1 MAAGTAAIIG
11 AVSSGVGA
19 VMSFAQVAEQQKNI
33 QKAQEAAAKFMS
45 EARKKIE
52 VNYMDQLSINKEPYE
67 LQREAL
73 LSSGA
78 QAIQAAAEGDRGAA
92 VAAGR
97 VQMAQTEAQGQIRSE
112 MGKELSDL
120 EKLSAQEESRLR
132 DIGVQLDLGEVEG
145 AQRAMADAEEAKAK
159 SITQGF
165 QGLAGVATNVA
176 QLVPLY
182 MQTGASKAFDKS
194 EADYMKAAA
203 TEGGLSQ
210 AFMKDGKPMSYQQAL
225 AVAKQTPALGQ
236 MQYDNFYNFTTGK
249 GRNFFGGIDWTNFQ
263 GQGPMTGQQNQMGG
277 AINQMLMPGYNQTTP
292 PGYGVLE
299 RQKRPW

>member
-11 AVSSGVGA
+11 AVSAGVGA

-92 VAAGR
+92 AAAGR

-132 DIGVQLDLGEVEG
+132 DIGVQLDLGEAEG
-145 AQRAMADAEEAKAK
+145 AQRAMADAEEAKAR
-159 SITQGF
+159 SMTQGF
-165 QGLAGVATNVA
+165 QGLQGIATNVA

-182 MQTGASKAFDKS
+182 MQTGAGKAFDKS
-194 EADYMKAAA
+194 EAAYMKAI
-203 TEGGLSQ
+203 GDKKLSQ
-210 AFMKDGKPMSYQQAL
+210 AFYDKTTGKPLSYQQAL
-225 AVAKQTPALGQ
+225 GVAKQTPALGQ

-249 GRNFFGGIDWTNFQ
+249 GRNFFGGIDWANFQ
-263 GQGPMTGQQNQMGG
+263 VPTGQQTTTGQRGG
-277 AINQMLMPGYNQTTP
+277 AINQNQNDDFW
-292 PGYGVLE
+292 E
-299 RQKRPW
+299 QFNIED

>member
-92 VAAGR
+92 AAAGR

-112 MGKELSDL
+112 MGKDLSEL
-120 EKLSAQEESRLR
+120 ERLSAEEESRLR

-145 AQRAMADAEEAKAK
+145 AQRAMADAEEAKAR
-159 SITQGF
+159 SMTQGF
-165 QGLAGVATNVA
+165 QGLTGMATNIA

-182 MQTGASKAFDKS
+182 MQSGAGKAFEKS
-194 EADYMKAAA
+194 EAAYLKAAQG
-203 TEGGLSQ
+203 GGLSQ
-210 AFMKDGKPMSYQQAL
+210 AFMKDGKPMSYQEAL
-225 AVAKQTPALGQ
+225 GVAKNTPAFGT
-236 MQYDNFYNFTTGK
+236 MKPEGFYDYTTGRGK
-249 GRNFFGGIDWTNFQ
+249 NYFNIDWTNF
-263 GQGPMTGQQNQMGG
+263 
-277 AINQMLMPGYNQTTP
+277 
-292 PGYGVLE
+292 
-299 RQKRPW
+299 

>member
-92 VAAGR
+92 AAAGR

-112 MGKELSDL
+112 MGKELSEL
-120 EKLSAQEESRLR
+120 ERLSAEEESRLR

-145 AQRAMADAEEAKAK
+145 AQLAMADAEEAKAK
-159 SITQGF
+159 SMTQGF
-165 QGLAGVATNVA
+165 QGLTGMATNIA

-182 MQTGASKAFDKS
+182 MQSGAGKAFEKS
-194 EADYMKAAA
+194 EAAYLKAAQG
-203 TEGGLSQ
+203 GGLSQ
-210 AFMKDGKPMSYQQAL
+210 AFMKDGKPMSYQEAL
-225 AVAKQTPALGQ
+225 GVAKKTPAFGT
-236 MQYDNFYNFTTGK
+236 MKPERFYDYTTGRGK
-249 GRNFFGGIDWTNFQ
+249 NYFNIDWANFQ
-263 GQGPMTGQQNQMGG
+263 GQPV
-277 AINQMLMPGYNQTTP
+277 QTQIKEEEPPTP
-292 PGYGVLE
+292 WGN
-299 RQKRPW
+299 

>member
-11 AVSSGVGA
+11 AVSAGVGT

-33 QKAQEAAAKFMS
+33 QKAQESAAKFMS

-73 LSSGA
+73 LASGA

-92 VAAGR
+92 AAAGR
-97 VQMAQTEAQGQIRSE
+97 VQMAQTEAQGQIRTE

-145 AQRAMADAEEAKAK
+145 AQRAMADAEEAKAR
-159 SITQGF
+159 SMTQGF
-165 QGLAGVATNVA
+165 QGLQGIATNVA

-182 MQTGASKAFDKS
+182 MQTGAGKAYDKS
-194 EADYMKAAA
+194 EAAYKNAAA
-203 TEGGLSQ
+203 TEGGLSK
-210 AFMKDGKPMSYQQAL
+210 AFYDKNNNPLSYQQAMSI
-225 AVAKQTPALGQ
+225 AKGESGLGT
-236 MQYDNFYNFTTGK
+236 MQPNRFYDYTIGRGKDYFNVDWSQSPTGYNP
-249 GRNFFGGIDWTNFQ
+249 N
-263 GQGPMTGQQNQMGG
+263 QNQ
-277 AINQMLMPGYNQTTP
+277 NQAPTMIA
-292 PGYGVLE
+292 
-299 RQKRPW
+299 PWLNK

>member
-11 AVSSGVGA
+11 AVSAGVGT

-33 QKAQEAAAKFMS
+33 QKAQESAAKFMS

-73 LSSGA
+73 LASGA

-92 VAAGR
+92 AAAGR
-97 VQMAQTEAQGQIRSE
+97 VQMAQTEAQGQIRTE

-145 AQRAMADAEEAKAK
+145 AQRAMADAEEAKAR
-159 SITQGF
+159 SMTQGF
-165 QGLAGVATNVA
+165 QGLSGVATNVA

-194 EADYMKAAA
+194 EADYMKAI
-203 TEGGLSQ
+203 GDKSLSQ

-225 AVAKQTPALGQ
+225 GVAKQTPALGQ

-249 GRNFFGGIDWTNFQ
+249 GRNFFGGIDWANFQ
-263 GQGPMTGQQNQMGG
+263 GQGP
-277 AINQMLMPGYNQTTP
+277 
-292 PGYGVLE
+292 LE
-299 RQKRPW
+299 REKRPW

>member
-11 AVSSGVGA
+11 AVSSGIGA

-92 VAAGR
+92 AAAGR

-112 MGKELSDL
+112 MGKELSEL
-120 EKLSAQEESRLR
+120 ERLSAEEESRLR

-145 AQRAMADAEEAKAK
+145 AQRAMADAEEAKAR
-159 SITQGF
+159 SMTQGF
-165 QGLAGVATNVA
+165 QGLTGMATNIA

-182 MQTGASKAFDKS
+182 MQTGAGKAFEKS
-194 EADYMKAAA
+194 EAAYSKAIQDKK
-203 TEGGLSQ
+203 LSQ
-210 AFMKDGKPMSYQQAL
+210 AFMKDGKPMSYQEAL
-225 AVAKQTPALGQ
+225 GVAKNTPAFGT
-236 MQYDNFYNFTTGK
+236 MQPEGFYDYTTGRGK
-249 GRNFFGGIDWTNFQ
+249 NYFNIDWTNF
-263 GQGPMTGQQNQMGG
+263 
-277 AINQMLMPGYNQTTP
+277 
-292 PGYGVLE
+292 
-299 RQKRPW
+299 

>member
-33 QKAQEAAAKFMS
+33 QKAQESAAKFMS

-73 LSSGA
+73 LASGA

-92 VAAGR
+92 AAAGR
-97 VQMAQTEAQGQIRSE
+97 VQMAQTEAQGQIRTE

-145 AQRAMADAEEAKAK
+145 AQRAMADAEEAKAR
-159 SITQGF
+159 SMTQGF
-165 QGLAGVATNVA
+165 QGLQGIATNVA

-182 MQTGASKAFDKS
+182 MQTGAGKAFGKS
-194 EADYMKAAA
+194 EAAYMKAIQDKK
-203 TEGGLSQ
+203 LSQ

-225 AVAKQTPALGQ
+225 GVAKQSPNLGS
-236 MQYDNFYNFTTGK
+236 MKPEGFYDYTTGRGK
-249 GRNFFGGIDWTNFQ
+249 DYFNVDWANFQ
-263 GQGPMTGQQNQMGG
+263 GQGPMTDQYQNTTGFPI
-277 AINQMLMPGYNQTTP
+277 INQQLP
-292 PGYGVLE
+292 PGGGVLRRE
-299 RQKRPW
+299 VRPW

>member
-11 AVSSGVGA
+11 AVSAGVGA

-92 VAAGR
+92 AAAGR

-145 AQRAMADAEEAKAK
+145 AQRAMADAEKAKANAM
-159 SITQGF
+159 TQGF

-182 MQTGASKAFDKS
+182 MQTGAGKAFDKS
-194 EADYMKAAA
+194 EAAYMKAI
-203 TEGGLSQ
+203 TDKKLSQ
-210 AFMKDGKPMSYQQAL
+210 AFMKDGKPMSYQEAL
-225 AVAKQTPALGQ
+225 GVAKQTPALGQ

-263 GQGPMTGQQNQMGG
+263 VPTGQQTTTGQRGG
-277 AINQMLMPGYNQTTP
+277 AINQDQNDNFWEPFNK
-292 PGYGVLE
+292 E
-299 RQKRPW
+299 D

>member
-92 VAAGR
+92 AAAGR

-145 AQRAMADAEEAKAK
+145 AQRAMADAEEAKAR
-159 SITQGF
+159 SMTQGF

-182 MQTGASKAFDKS
+182 MQTEASKAFDKS

-225 AVAKQTPALGQ
+225 AVAKENPALGQ

-263 GQGPMTGQQNQMGG
+263 VP
-277 AINQMLMPGYNQTTP
+277 
-292 PGYGVLE
+292 
-299 RQKRPW
+299 K